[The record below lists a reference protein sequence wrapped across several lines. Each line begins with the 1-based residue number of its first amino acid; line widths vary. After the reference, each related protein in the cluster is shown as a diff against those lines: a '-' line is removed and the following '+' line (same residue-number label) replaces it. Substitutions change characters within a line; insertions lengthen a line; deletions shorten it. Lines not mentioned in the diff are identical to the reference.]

1 MPSHRALTLS
11 FVVLSLLS
19 ACARV
24 EPPIAAPTQAVT
36 TNPPL
41 PSRTPT
47 PEPAPTLTPTTQVV
61 CRDREG
67 RVLADE
73 IKLPE
78 DTRPLVY
85 RLYLPPCFDPGR
97 AAPYP
102 TLYLLHGLAQSESEW
117 IDLGIATTADRLIAE
132 GSIPAML
139 IVMPG
144 ERTGYD
150 MLVALTDTLLPHL
163 ERSLPSGGRP
173 ELRAIGGL
181 SHGGGWALRIG
192 FQHPELF
199 RAIGLHSP
207 AVISPDLYL
216 LPTWATEMPSE
227 SHPAPVDR
235 HRIRRHAPP
244 GRPRLARQ
252 AGQAPLALHL
262 GAESRR
268 THGHVLVGTSGRIP
282 WLVCAGMAVPRPRGV
297 SPTGSSHTR

>member
-1 MPSHRALTLS
+1 
-11 FVVLSLLS
+11 V
-19 ACARV
+19 
-24 EPPIAAPTQAVT
+24 
-36 TNPPL
+36 
-41 PSRTPT
+41 
-47 PEPAPTLTPTTQVV
+47 
-61 CRDREG
+61 
-67 RVLADE
+67 ADE

-97 AAPYP
+97 AARYP
-102 TLYLLHGLAQSESEW
+102 TLYLMHGLAQSESEW
-117 IDLGIATTADRLIAE
+117 IDLGIAATADRLIAQ

-199 RAIGLHSP
+199 GAIGLHSP

-216 LPTWATEMPSE
+216 LPSWAAEMPSE
-227 SHPAPVDR
+227 S
-235 HRIRRHAPP
+235 I
-244 GRPRLARQ
+244 PRLWIDIGSEDTLLPGALDLRARLDKLHWPYTWVQNPGEHTSTYWSGQLAEYLGWYAQ
-252 AGQAPLALHL
+252 AWP
-262 GAESRR
+262 SR
-268 THGHVLVGTSGRIP
+268 GP
-282 WLVCAGMAVPRPRGV
+282 EE
-297 SPTGSSHTR
+297 